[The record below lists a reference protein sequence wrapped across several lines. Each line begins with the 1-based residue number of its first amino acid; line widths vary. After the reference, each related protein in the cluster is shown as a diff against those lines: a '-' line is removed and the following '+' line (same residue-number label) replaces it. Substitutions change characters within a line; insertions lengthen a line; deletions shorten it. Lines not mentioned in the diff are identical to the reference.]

1 MKLDSSPTPPVV
13 EKNTLI
19 RFLMRHTHTPHSG
32 PKAKEAMS
40 AGSSDRSSLMKLG
53 ISGTLKLMN
62 ISTVAT
68 APSMAVTVSLR
79 TVGVRGD
86 LGCVM
91 DRPLLRYEG
100 I

>member
-1 MKLDSSPTPPVV
+1 MNSRLT
-13 EKNTLI
+13 
-19 RFLMRHTHTPHSG
+19 RFLTRQTVAPLRG
-32 PKAKEAMS
+32 PNANAASS
-40 AGSSDRSSLMKLG
+40 AGSSEKSSLMKLG